1 MKMHDGMAASSFV
14 FVSPLGFLADYIKQ
28 RRTAQT
34 HKFSSIFQLVFL
46 NSDLCFSGES
56 M

>member
-28 RRTAQT
+28 RRTAQNQSV
-34 HKFSSIFQLVFL
+34 HSQVFQHFPASFSEL
-46 NSDLCFSGES
+46 
-56 M
+56 